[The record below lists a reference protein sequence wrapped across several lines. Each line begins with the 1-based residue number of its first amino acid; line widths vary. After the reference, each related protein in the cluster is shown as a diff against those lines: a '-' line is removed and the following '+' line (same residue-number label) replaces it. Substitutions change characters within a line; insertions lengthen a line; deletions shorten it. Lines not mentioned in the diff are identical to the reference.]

1 MNVGA
6 VPAGGPVRNTNYPVY
21 SDALLNWYRDM
32 GMTSVR
38 LMFTWEAVQSTLGGP
53 VPAPGANYATYW
65 SDLMSVVTR
74 LLARGMVVTLAPW
87 QYNPASRTTDVVY
100 QGQAITAAGFADFW
114 GKLASAV
121 TTATA
126 NDRRVAFDLI
136 NEPHTDQE
144 SGLAGDLGIG
154 LDDRFTC
161 VQAAITSIR
170 AAGVTNTIPVP
181 GMTWTAASAFTT
193 NGSAA
198 KWTSLNDPQKN
209 LGVTVHCYSGVE
221 GAGVGSPT
229 VLRDACAALVQWA
242 RPRGAKVHI
251 GEIAID
257 AGDNGR
263 PPFGSTLPLA
273 QAQWADWQQ
282 FCLANDDVIVGWNWW
297 GNSALGWWDQGDSK
311 NGHHWGLTLT
321 DGATHT
327 VATLGAPAE
336 HFYVTTPRAPSLMA
350 RRPVPMSGVGRRPR
364 WSRPAC
370 AADRRRPACGVPDQ
384 ARRRAPANP
393 PMASTLVTLTTS
405 PEVGACTIWPLPM

>member
-53 VPAPGANYATYW
+53 VPAPGAELRHLLVRPHERGHPAARARDGRHARALAVQPGLRNHRH
-65 SDLMSVVTR
+65 R
-74 LLARGMVVTLAPW
+74 LP
-87 QYNPASRTTDVVY
+87 
-100 QGQAITAAGFADFW
+100 GQAITAAGFADFW
-114 GKLASAV
+114 GKFASAV

-126 NDRRVAFDLI
+126 NDQRVAFDLI

-144 SGLAGDLGIG
+144 SGLAGDLGIS
-154 LDDRFTC
+154 LDDWFTC
-161 VQAAITSIR
+161 AQAAITSIR
-170 AAGVTNTIPVP
+170 AAGVTNTVLVP

-297 GNSALGWWDQGDSK
+297 GNSAPGWWDQGDSK

-350 RRPVPMSGVGRRPR
+350 RRPVPMSGVGHRP
-364 WSRPAC
+364 
-370 AADRRRPACGVPDQ
+370 
-384 ARRRAPANP
+384 
-393 PMASTLVTLTTS
+393 
-405 PEVGACTIWPLPM
+405 

>member
-1 MNVGA
+1 MNPVSMNVGA

-154 LDDRFTC
+154 LDDWFTC
-161 VQAAITSIR
+161 AQAAITSIR

-221 GAGVGSPT
+221 GAGAGSPT

-350 RRPVPMSGVGRRPR
+350 RRPVPMSGVGHRP
-364 WSRPAC
+364 
-370 AADRRRPACGVPDQ
+370 
-384 ARRRAPANP
+384 
-393 PMASTLVTLTTS
+393 
-405 PEVGACTIWPLPM
+405 